1 MLEFIRT
8 PGPVRSLLL
17 VSLQSSVGNAI
28 GYVALVLVAYDRF
41 RSPWAVSLVLLA
53 DFLPAIA
60 LGPVFGALADRRSR
74 RTLAVSADLLRAAAF
89 VGLAAAGSFAAI
101 LALALVAGTGTA
113 LYHPATKSALAG
125 LAAPRGDEAMG
136 ALVTIWSAASVAGP
150 ALAAG
155 LLLALSPAGLLLV
168 NATTFL
174 VSAAVLSRLPLD
186 REEAEPRAAAA
197 PDDLNVA
204 IVTGEPV
211 ASAESEA
218 ALGRGVRAGLRAAR
232 QVDGLSTVV
241 GAGVAATLAFS
252 LMNVA
257 EPLLATDE
265 LDAGDAGFALL
276 VCLYGV
282 GSTVGTLH
290 GRADLRFLVEGLA
303 GGGLLLF
310 ASALAP
316 SVTVAAVTFL
326 GTGLFAGAVMSSDH
340 QLVARLA
347 PAPIRGRVFGLKDSL
362 DAIAFSTAF
371 VAGGLIASLGDSRV
385 VFAVAG
391 ASTLLVAA
399 LGALGLRHTRVGS
412 ATEGQR
418 RGRQTGRR
426 ARGARR
432 PAGY

>member
-1 MLEFIRT
+1 
-8 PGPVRSLLL
+8 
-17 VSLQSSVGNAI
+17 
-28 GYVALVLVAYDRF
+28 
-41 RSPWAVSLVLLA
+41 
-53 DFLPAIA
+53 
-60 LGPVFGALADRRSR
+60 
-74 RTLAVSADLLRAAAF
+74 
-89 VGLAAAGSFAAI
+89 
-101 LALALVAGTGTA
+101 
-113 LYHPATKSALAG
+113 
-125 LAAPRGDEAMG
+125 
-136 ALVTIWSAASVAGP
+136 
-150 ALAAG
+150 
-155 LLLALSPAGLLLV
+155 
-168 NATTFL
+168 
-174 VSAAVLSRLPLD
+174 LPLD
-186 REEAEPRAAAA
+186 REETEPRAAAA

-204 IVTGEPV
+204 IVTGEPAV
-211 ASAESEA
+211 SPESDA
-218 ALGRGVRAGLRAAR
+218 ALGHGVRAGLRAAR
-232 QVDGLSTVV
+232 QVDGLSAVV

-265 LDAGDAGFALL
+265 LGAGDAGFALL
-276 VCLYGV
+276 VCLYGA

-290 GRADLRFLVEGLA
+290 GRADLRFLVESLA

-362 DAIAFSTAF
+362 DAMAFSTAF
-371 VAGGLIASLGDSRV
+371 VAGGLIASLGNSRV